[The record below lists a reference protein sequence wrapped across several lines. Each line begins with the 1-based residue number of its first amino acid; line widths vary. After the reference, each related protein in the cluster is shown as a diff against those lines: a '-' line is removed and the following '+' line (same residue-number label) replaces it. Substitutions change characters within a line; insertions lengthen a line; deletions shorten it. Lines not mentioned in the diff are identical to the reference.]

1 MPRLSHIL
9 LNLGVVLII
18 AGALLLSGCAATE
31 GQATADDV
39 NNKAFTFPNGTVFH
53 PALTSATALEFTD
66 NANTFTLSS
75 VGGCPPNEAGTPIV
89 CTASGSNRF
98 GSCILTVGTS
108 TYTPEMGP
116 QVNDV
121 ITLNPC
127 NFDSTNK
134 TLTVSNGSI
143 TATSSPAIARLVSA
157 TASDLNNIT
166 FLFISGQVFNDA
178 LVNIAVTLKFTNNAN
193 SFTLI
198 SANNTNNTAS
208 GSSTISSGSCTLTV
222 TDTTFNTDTGP
233 QRDVVIILKPCQVN
247 GSTGALTITR
257 IPQNGTPI
265 NATSI

>member
-18 AGALLLSGCAATE
+18 AGALILSGCAATD

-75 VGGCPPNEAGTPIV
+75 AGGCPPNEAGTPIV

-108 TYTPEMGP
+108 TYAPGTGP

-121 ITLNPC
+121 MTLNPC
-127 NFDSTNK
+127 TFDSTNR
-134 TLTVSNGSI
+134 TLTVSNGPI
-143 TATSSPAIARLVSA
+143 TAISNPAIARLVNA
-157 TASDLNNIT
+157 TASDLNDKT
-166 FLFISGQVFNDA
+166 FLFASGEIFNA
-178 LVNIAVTLKFTNNAN
+178 MLVNIVVTLHFTNNAN
-193 SFTLI
+193 SFTLT
-198 SANNTNNTAS
+198 SADNTNNTAS
-208 GSSTISSGSCTLTV
+208 GTSTLSSDSCTLTV
-222 TDTTFNTDTGP
+222 TSTTYRSGTGP
-233 QRDVVIILKPCQVN
+233 QRNDVITLSTCQFN
-247 GSTGALTITR
+247 GSTRALTIS
-257 IPQNGTPI
+257 NGTTPPI
-265 NATSI
+265 SSI